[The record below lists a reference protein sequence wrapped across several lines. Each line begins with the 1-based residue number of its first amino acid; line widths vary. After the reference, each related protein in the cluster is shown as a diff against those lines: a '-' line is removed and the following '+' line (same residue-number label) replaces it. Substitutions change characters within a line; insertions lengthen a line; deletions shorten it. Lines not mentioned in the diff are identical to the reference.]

1 MMRFATTMCVALLL
15 AGTVAAAEMSAVRQS
30 FAPAVRAAA
39 PAVVNIFALK
49 RVVTRR
55 VPDIWAGD
63 PLAAQL
69 LAGQGAL
76 QTRVQ
81 NSLGSGVIVDA
92 SGIMVTNLHVIQ
104 GAEAVKIVT
113 AEGRELA
120 AKLINS
126 DEKLDLA
133 VFQLD
138 VPAGVRL
145 PSIRFGNSDNLQVG
159 DVVLAVGNPYGIGQS
174 VSMGIV
180 SAVERTAAGLSN
192 YSQFIQTDV
201 SINPGNSGGALIDST
216 GALVGINTAIFSKSG
231 DAQGISFAIPANLVR
246 TVARDIATTGRVTRP
261 WLGAEGQS
269 VTAALANRLGLPEA
283 RGVLVSGVLAGSP
296 AAMAGI
302 KAGDVILA
310 LDGKPVGDAAALN
323 ERILADPA
331 LLSRA
336 VPVRLWREGA
346 EQVVNVTFEELPARR
361 AADQIQLGGTGPLA
375 GAVVEAL
382 SPALNV
388 ELNLPAATSGVA
400 LISPPTAGSRGNLG
414 INLQAGDILLEINSR
429 IIRTPD
435 DATRAANDRARGW
448 QIKFQRGGRV
458 FNVVAG

>member
-1 MMRFATTMCVALLL
+1 MLAL
-15 AGTVAAAEMSAVRQS
+15 AMSFSVHAADGAALRQS

-55 VPDIWAGD
+55 APDTWAGD

-69 LAGQGAL
+69 LAGRGAL
-76 QTRVQ
+76 QTRIQ
-81 NSLGSGVIVDA
+81 NSLGSGVIIDP
-92 SGIMVTNLHVIQ
+92 SGVMVTNLHVIQ
-104 GAEAVKIVT
+104 GAEAVKILT
-113 AEGRELA
+113 ADGRELA
-120 AKLINS
+120 ARLINS

-133 VFQLD
+133 IFKLD
-138 VPAGVRL
+138 VPAGTKL
-145 PSIRFGNSDNLQVG
+145 ASIRFGDSDTLNVG

-180 SAVERTAAGLSN
+180 SAVDRTAAGLSN

-216 GALVGINTAIFSKSG
+216 GALVGINTAIFSKEG
-231 DAQGISFAIPANLVR
+231 TAQGISFAIPANLVR
-246 TVARDIATTGRVTRP
+246 TVARDIVTTGRVTRP

-269 VTAALANRLGLPEA
+269 ITQALAAKLGLPEA

-296 AAMAGI
+296 AAVAGV
-302 KAGDVILA
+302 KSGDVILA
-310 LDGKPVGDAAALN
+310 LDGKPVADAAALN
-323 ERILADPA
+323 ERILADPN
-331 LLSRA
+331 LLGRA
-336 VPVRLWREGA
+336 APLTLWREG
-346 EQVVNVTFEELPARR
+346 QRQTLQVTFEELPARR
-361 AADQIQLGGTGPLA
+361 TADQTQLGGTGPLA

-388 ELNLPAATSGVA
+388 ELNLPPGTTGVA
-400 LISPPTAGSRGNLG
+400 VITPPNTPSRGTLG
-414 INLQAGDILLEINSR
+414 LNLQPGDLLLEINSR
-429 IIRTPD
+429 IIRTLA

-458 FNVVAG
+458 FNVVAQ